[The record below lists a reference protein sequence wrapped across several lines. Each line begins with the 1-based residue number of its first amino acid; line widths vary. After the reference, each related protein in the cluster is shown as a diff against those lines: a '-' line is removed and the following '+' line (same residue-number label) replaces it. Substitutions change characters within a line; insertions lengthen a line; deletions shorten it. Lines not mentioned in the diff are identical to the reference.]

1 MAVLDVFFAVLV
13 PSVVL
18 TGALVAAPEAGALP
32 PVDAGLGA
40 IVMEI
45 ARLTR

>member
-1 MAVLDVFFAVLV
+1 MAVFDVFFAVLV

-40 IVMEI
+40 IAMENCKI
-45 ARLTR
+45 Y